1 MIAKMILKMSEQV
14 KAIAKKLVV
23 GCYVFLRVKNMGCEW
38 SEEEFQDKIKRAKL
52 LNAAA
57 AKQWLAWELW
67 FVTRLRHFVARR
79 SWWHGAYALW
89 LKSGGVSDLLRGTT
103 LRFTLFLSQSLAA
116 PSHVWCFAFL
126 FWDLR
131 VYILRGNAED
141 SRYGR
146 WPPQW
151 DWTFTAADY
160 CKKGK
165 SVKQQQEGMPFKF
178 HSWMHVVRIWTR
190 WQLPKASNFSFFV
203 EMFVVALY

>member
-1 MIAKMILKMSEQV
+1 MIRRRVPRQDQKGEAFKRGCR
-14 KAIAKKLVV
+14 KAVV
-23 GCYVFLRVKNMGCEW
+23 GLRAVICDAVTSFRGAQKLMTW
-38 SEEEFQDKIKRAKL
+38 SLCAVVERWRCQRSS
-52 LNAAA
+52 
-57 AKQWLAWELW
+57 
-67 FVTRLRHFVARR
+67 ARND
-79 SWWHGAYALW
+79 SSVH
-89 LKSGGVSDLLRGTT
+89 VV
-103 LRFTLFLSQSLAA
+103 SQSVSRC
-116 PSHVWCFAFL
+116 SHVWCFAFL